1 MDVPD
6 SRLYCT
12 IRLSNGRPVA
22 DDAGVQAAS
31 MFSPGAVISGCIH
44 NTPTIYSHNSLCL
57 RHDVNM
63 HESAITQKK
72 ETNSSI
78 VKVSTM
84 FETGVPSTH
93 LLEGWMGLVMR
104 KMPLSVLVLCQEW

>member
-1 MDVPD
+1 
-6 SRLYCT
+6 
-12 IRLSNGRPVA
+12 
-22 DDAGVQAAS
+22 
-31 MFSPGAVISGCIH
+31 
-44 NTPTIYSHNSLCL
+44 
-57 RHDVNM
+57 M